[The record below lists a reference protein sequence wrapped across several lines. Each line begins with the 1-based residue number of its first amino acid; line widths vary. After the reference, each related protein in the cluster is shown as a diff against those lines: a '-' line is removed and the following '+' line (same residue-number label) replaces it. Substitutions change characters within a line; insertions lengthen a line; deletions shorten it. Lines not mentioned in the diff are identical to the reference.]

1 MLKLNK
7 DSIEIKN
14 KKYNLIIAGI
24 VFFIWLISIIVSY
37 TSLVQHYWV
46 NFIVS
51 IIIGNTLNI
60 LFLIGIL
67 LILYFVEKKIL
78 AKQLETERKESL

>member
-1 MLKLNK
+1 MLRLNK

-24 VFFIWLISIIVSY
+24 VFFIWLIAVIISY

>member
-1 MLKLNK
+1 MNK

>member
-1 MLKLNK
+1 MNK

-24 VFFIWLISIIVSY
+24 VFFIWLIAVIISY